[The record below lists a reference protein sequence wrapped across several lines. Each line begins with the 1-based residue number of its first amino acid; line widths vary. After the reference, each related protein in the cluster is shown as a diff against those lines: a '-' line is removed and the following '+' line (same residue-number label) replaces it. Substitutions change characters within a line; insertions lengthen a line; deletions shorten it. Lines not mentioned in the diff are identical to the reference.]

1 MNTARYELGFGT
13 EYEKFVLR
21 DIAQRI
27 IRELKPTSI
36 CEYPANNLMGDNS
49 EVFEGFDLRIDR
61 LSNLDAVKREAYDL
75 VWNFCEVEQREDIT
89 ELVQEMLML
98 TRRYLFVVLQNRR
111 NAGVC
116 LHRIYHSLTAK
127 RWDHGHIGLMSP
139 TPLVRLLTSY
149 GKIISVDYFDV
160 PWFILDVYECGA
172 YLRVIIPRFMRSKQ
186 HLKKSRFEE
195 MSCSCKRWLAHHAYV
210 LFEKF
215 EAEDKTSVTAM

>member
-1 MNTARYELGFGT
+1 MNTARHELGFGT
-13 EYEKFVLR
+13 EYEKFILR

-61 LSNLDAVKREAYDL
+61 LSNLDRVKKGAYDL
-75 VWNFCEVEQREDIT
+75 VWNFCEIEQREDIT
-89 ELVQEMLML
+89 ELVQEMLL
-98 TRRYLFVVLQNRR
+98 RTRRYLFVVLQNRR
-111 NAGVC
+111 NPGVG
-116 LHRIYHSLTAK
+116 LHRIYHSLSGR
-127 RWDHGHIGLMSP
+127 RWDHGRIGLMSP
-139 TPLVRLLTSY
+139 TPLVRLLSGY

-172 YLRVIIPRFMRSKQ
+172 YLRVIIPKFLRSRQ
-186 HLKKSRFEE
+186 QLKKSRFEQ
-195 MSCSCKRWLAHHAYV
+195 MPYSLRRWLAHHAYV